1 MSSKTT
7 TPSEI
12 LLDISIS
19 NKKNKKNKNHIKQ
32 RKNIE
37 NKENIPLNIIK
48 EVDEEESCSKN
59 LKSKQNEKKEKEESK
74 QRKNDMISLSVKQD
88 KLYKNESEKY
98 KRIMKEKAMRMEI
111 DRIYNETV
119 RLNQEY
125 EEKKRNLHL
134 FINNPQFKKVFDDV
148 KFKLLFF
155 LLIEIIF
162 IAYSVV
168 IYLKLVEDNKGIGL
182 ASLCLS
188 ISLLAMTIIL
198 MASLKIG
205 ILNDPHL
212 SKAFRF
218 FVVFQFLVLI
228 SSFCI
233 SIFSG
238 FAFIYN
244 MENIYIMDYTMTYKI
259 ILYILFLIVL
269 LAFIARIKIGFNLFF
284 ESALILIGKKTEYSV
299 LILREEKSNKDNN
312 YSNLSTSL
320 SNDGLNRSNLKLVN
334 ENNGNKKLNEEDI
347 NYMAYNYFNKFHYS
361 VSSDRKGEYIFNQ
374 SKSITF
380 I

>member
-7 TPSEI
+7 TPSDI

-188 ISLLAMTIIL
+188 IALLAMTIIL

>member
-188 ISLLAMTIIL
+188 IALLAMTIIL

-218 FVVFQFLVLI
+218 FVVFQFLVLV

-233 SIFSG
+233 CIFSG

-244 MENIYIMDYTMTYKI
+244 MENIYIMDYTMTNKI

-361 VSSDRKGEYIFNQ
+361 VSSDRKGELYI
-374 SKSITF
+374 
-380 I
+380 

>member
-7 TPSEI
+7 TPSDI

>member
-218 FVVFQFLVLI
+218 FVVFQFLVLV

-233 SIFSG
+233 CIFSG

>member
-1 MSSKTT
+1 MSSKTNT
-7 TPSEI
+7 QSGI

-19 NKKNKKNKNHIKQ
+19 NKKNKKNINHSKQ

-37 NKENIPLNIIK
+37 NKENISLNIIK
-48 EVDEEESCSKN
+48 ELDEENKSSAKN
-59 LKSKQNEKKEKEESK
+59 LVSKQNEKKEKEESK

-88 KLYKNESEKY
+88 KLNKNEYEKH
-98 KRIMKEKAMRMEI
+98 KRIMKEKAMRIEI
-111 DRIYNETV
+111 DRIYNETE
-119 RLNQEY
+119 RLNQKY
-125 EEKKRNLHL
+125 EEKKTNLDL
-134 FINNPQFKKVFDDV
+134 FINNPQFKKVIDSIKV
-148 KFKLLFF
+148 KLLFF

-162 IAYSVV
+162 IGYSVV
-168 IYLKLVEDNKGIGL
+168 IYLELTEDNKGIGL

-188 ISLLAMTIIL
+188 IALIAMTIIL

-218 FVVFQFLVLI
+218 FVVFQFLILI

-238 FAFIYN
+238 FAFLYN
-244 MENIYIMDYTMTYKI
+244 MEDIYIMDYTTTYKI

-269 LAFIARIKIGFNLFF
+269 LTFIARIKIGFNLFL

-299 LILREEKSNKDNN
+299 VILREEK
-312 YSNLSTSL
+312 
-320 SNDGLNRSNLKLVN
+320 
-334 ENNGNKKLNEEDI
+334 
-347 NYMAYNYFNKFHYS
+347 
-361 VSSDRKGEYIFNQ
+361 
-374 SKSITF
+374 
-380 I
+380 

>member
-19 NKKNKKNKNHIKQ
+19 NKKNKKNINHSKQ

-37 NKENIPLNIIK
+37 NKENISLNIIK
-48 EVDEEESCSKN
+48 EVDEEESSAKN

-74 QRKNDMISLSVKQD
+74 QRKNDMISLPVKQD
-88 KLYKNESEKY
+88 KLYKNEYEKY
-98 KRIMKEKAMRMEI
+98 KRIMKETAMKMEI
-111 DRIYNETV
+111 DRIYNETE

-125 EEKKRNLHL
+125 EEKRTNLHL
-134 FINNPQFKKVFDDV
+134 FINNPQFKKVIDAV
-148 KFKLLFF
+148 KVKLLFF

-168 IYLKLVEDNKGIGL
+168 IYLKLVEDNNGIGL

-188 ISLLAMTIIL
+188 ITLIAMTIIL
-198 MASLKIG
+198 MAFLKIG

-218 FVVFQFLVLI
+218 FVVIQFLVLI

-244 MENIYIMDYTMTYKI
+244 MENIYIIDYTMNYKI
-259 ILYILFLIVL
+259 ILYLLFLIVL
-269 LAFIARIKIGFNLFF
+269 VAFIARVTIGFNLFF
-284 ESALILIGKKTEYSV
+284 ESVLILIGKKTEYSV

-312 YSNLSTSL
+312 YSNLSTSI
-320 SNDGLNRSNLKLVN
+320 SNDGLNKSNLNLVN

-374 SKSITF
+374 SKNITF

>member
-19 NKKNKKNKNHIKQ
+19 NKKNKKNKNHSKQ

-37 NKENIPLNIIK
+37 NKENISLNIIK
-48 EVDEEESCSKN
+48 EVDEEESSAKN

-74 QRKNDMISLSVKQD
+74 QRKNDMISLPVKQD
-88 KLYKNESEKY
+88 KLYKNEYEKY
-98 KRIMKEKAMRMEI
+98 KRIMKEKAMKMEI
-111 DRIYNETV
+111 DRIYNETE

-125 EEKKRNLHL
+125 EEKRTNLHL
-134 FINNPQFKKVFDDV
+134 FINNPQFKKVIDAV
-148 KFKLLFF
+148 KVKLLFF

-168 IYLKLVEDNKGIGL
+168 IYLKLVEDNNGIGL

-188 ISLLAMTIIL
+188 ITLIAMTIIL
-198 MASLKIG
+198 MAFLKIG

-218 FVVFQFLVLI
+218 FVVIQFLVLI

-244 MENIYIMDYTMTYKI
+244 MENIYIIDYTMNYKI
-259 ILYILFLIVL
+259 ILYLLFLIVL
-269 LAFIARIKIGFNLFF
+269 VAFIARVTIGFNLFF
-284 ESALILIGKKTEYSV
+284 ESVLILIGKKTEYSV

-312 YSNLSTSL
+312 YSNLSTSI
-320 SNDGLNRSNLKLVN
+320 SNDGLNKSNLNLVN
-334 ENNGNKKLNEEDI
+334 ENNGRKKLNEEDI

-374 SKSITF
+374 SQNITF

>member
-1 MSSKTT
+1 
-7 TPSEI
+7 
-12 LLDISIS
+12 
-19 NKKNKKNKNHIKQ
+19 
-32 RKNIE
+32 
-37 NKENIPLNIIK
+37 
-48 EVDEEESCSKN
+48 
-59 LKSKQNEKKEKEESK
+59 
-74 QRKNDMISLSVKQD
+74 
-88 KLYKNESEKY
+88 
-98 KRIMKEKAMRMEI
+98 MKEKAMKMEI
-111 DRIYNETV
+111 DRIYNETE

-125 EEKKRNLHL
+125 EEKRTNLHL
-134 FINNPQFKKVFDDV
+134 FINNPQFKKVIDAV
-148 KFKLLFF
+148 KVKLLFF

-168 IYLKLVEDNKGIGL
+168 IYLKLVEDNNGIGL

-188 ISLLAMTIIL
+188 ITLIAMTIIL
-198 MASLKIG
+198 MAFLKIG

-218 FVVFQFLVLI
+218 FVVIQFLVLI

-244 MENIYIMDYTMTYKI
+244 MENIYIIDYTMNYKI
-259 ILYILFLIVL
+259 ILYLLFLIVL
-269 LAFIARIKIGFNLFF
+269 VAFIARVAIGFNLFF
-284 ESALILIGKKTEYSV
+284 ESVLILIGKKTEYSV

-312 YSNLSTSL
+312 YSNLSTSI
-320 SNDGLNRSNLKLVN
+320 SNDELNKSNLNLVN
-334 ENNGNKKLNEEDI
+334 ENNGKKKLNEEDI

-374 SKSITF
+374 SKNIAF
-380 I
+380 V